1 VGQTHHNVSAFELK
15 TGTFWTGPFVVHD
28 SHWSLNTTQEVVDC
42 RFTRDGSHVHL
53 NIMGLLHNLSYPES
67 RLPPS
72 TGLVPDITRNFAS
85 IGTSSARHGT
95 DHTLPKHLSIIIR
108 VSFRLTHY
116 SYSIFSTPPRALIE
130 LPRWGTDI
138 QRCASCLEFVPAPSC
153 KDLTSQVPLPRR
165 CGP

>member
-1 VGQTHHNVSAFELK
+1 
-15 TGTFWTGPFVVHD
+15 
-28 SHWSLNTTQEVVDC
+28 
-42 RFTRDGSHVHL
+42 
-53 NIMGLLHNLSYPES
+53 MGGALPYNLSLVS
-67 RLPPS
+67 RVPTTSLTSSSSPQYKELREHRDFAGS
-72 TGLVPDITRNFAS
+72 TR
-85 IGTSSARHGT
+85 SARHGT

-108 VSFRLTHY
+108 V
-116 SYSIFSTPPRALIE
+116 LIE